1 MNKRRIPRSV
11 QFVGCQRCG
20 ETEKTLRRV
29 DGALLCPR
37 CAGAPVSGSDTAA
50 APVPRGMQ
58 RGPLVLQEI
67 RIDDKEE

>member
-1 MNKRRIPRSV
+1 MSKRRIPRSV

-29 DGALLCPR
+29 GGALLCPR

-50 APVPRGMQ
+50 AAGARGMW
-58 RGPLVLQEI
+58 RGPLVLREI
-67 RIDDKEE
+67 REDDKEE

>member
-1 MNKRRIPRSV
+1 M

-29 DGALLCPR
+29 GGTLLCHR

-50 APVPRGMQ
+50 AAGARGMR
-58 RGPLVLQEI
+58 RGPLVLREI
-67 RIDDKEE
+67 RDDKEE